1 MSQIYYSTNFYTF
14 TEEEVNV
21 LKTFNYH
28 IDQNIPYRV
37 RFKEHPCDI
46 LNKLETLGYNVIT
59 SSVKTDSRTVIWT
72 LQKSLLSLQRQPS
85 HAEENPC

>member
-1 MSQIYYSTNFYTF
+1 MTNFYTF
-14 TEEEVNV
+14 TEEEVEV

-28 IDQNIPYRV
+28 IDQNIPHRV
-37 RFKEHPCDI
+37 RFKEHPCDV

-72 LQKSLLSLQRQPS
+72 LQKSLQSSQNQS
-85 HAEENPC
+85 SNNTEENTSS

>member
-1 MSQIYYSTNFYTF
+1 MTNFYTF
-14 TEEEVNV
+14 TEEEVEV

-28 IDQNIPYRV
+28 IDQNIPHRV

-72 LQKSLLSLQRQPS
+72 LQKSLQSSQNQS
-85 HAEENPC
+85 SNNTEENTSS